1 MYCLQHFITQYLSME
16 NAYDCSGCI
25 IDCNRQLYPVT
36 ISSSP
41 LSQLYLNHTSDVISH
56 SGRNISKSEFNQSLV
71 FLEIFSSRKSY
82 VDIRMMPEYSALD
95 LFCNIGGSLG
105 LILGAAILSVFEIFQ
120 LILSIFIHFVVLP
133 GIKWLEARNQMA

>member
-1 MYCLQHFITQYLSME
+1 MVYCIQHFAAQYLSIKD
-16 NAYDCSGCI
+16 AYDCSGCV

-41 LSQLYLNHTSDVISH
+41 LSQLYLNHTSAVISH
-56 SGRNISKSEFNQSLV
+56 NGRNISKSELV

-82 VDIRMMPEYSALD
+82 VDIRMMPQYTALD

-120 LILSIFIHFVVLP
+120 LILGIFIHFVVLP
-133 GIKWLEARNQMA
+133 GIKWFEA